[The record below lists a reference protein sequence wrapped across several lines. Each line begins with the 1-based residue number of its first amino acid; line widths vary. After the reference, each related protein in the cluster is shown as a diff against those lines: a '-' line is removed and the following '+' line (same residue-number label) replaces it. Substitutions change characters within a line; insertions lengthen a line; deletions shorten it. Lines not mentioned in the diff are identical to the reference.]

1 MDVMQQK
8 NPDEELRPDDSRY
21 AFREVRIRLTEGQT
35 LYSRYQISTAQD
47 AIDIMREELAGY
59 DREVVC
65 IVNLNTR
72 NQPITRSVL
81 DPSLKPV
88 NFNIVSIGNLNTSM
102 ADISY
107 LLRSCILTNSAAF
120 LMLHNHPSGDPT
132 PSETDVIL
140 TRRVVMAGAF
150 MGIPCLDHI
159 IVGAYGKEYYSM
171 RENSTVDFNPGMEEA
186 GKEMGS
192 MVAETTAAYAQAGPV
207 FETPFGNV
215 PIAEVLAA
223 QEAGK
228 RASERRQGNPARSG
242 EQLTITFG
250 RGLCSFFTSKKTGK
264 EMCAIKIPVQGEG
277 SWPQFVLPAD
287 RVRDSQFGK
296 GVWAKIPA
304 DGRTTL
310 TVSRRVEA
318 ADGSTAWQKESR
330 VVTNRELKAMVE
342 AYKKN
347 PERDRGGAGQAKEE
361 ERRPAWHGR

>member
-1 MDVMQQK
+1 MEQK
-8 NPDEELRPDDSRY
+8 KPSEERMPDSGGY
-21 AFREVRIRLTEGQT
+21 ALQEVRIRLTEGQA
-35 LYSRYQISTAQD
+35 LYSKYQISTPRD

-102 ADISY
+102 AEISY

-228 RASERRQGNPARSG
+228 RALERRQGNPARSG

-347 PERDRGGAGQAKEE
+347 PERDRGGAGQEKEE

>member
-1 MDVMQQK
+1 MSEVEQK
-8 NPDEELRPDDSRY
+8 KPSEERKPGGGGY
-21 AFREVRIRLTEGQT
+21 ALQEVRIRLTEGQA
-35 LYSRYQISTAQD
+35 LYSKYQISTARD

-132 PSETDVIL
+132 PSETDILL

-159 IVGAYGKEYYSM
+159 IVGAYGKEFFSM

-186 GKEMGS
+186 GKEMGN
-192 MVAETTAAYAQAGPV
+192 MVAETAAAYAPAGAV
-207 FETPFGNV
+207 YDTPFGNV

-223 QEAGK
+223 REAARK
-228 RASERRQGNPARSG
+228 DQDKPARSS

-264 EMCAIKIPVQGEG
+264 EMCAIKIPGQGEG

-287 RVRDSQFGK
+287 RVRDSRFGK
-296 GVWAKIPA
+296 GVWARIPA
-304 DGRTTL
+304 DGKTTL
-310 TVSRRVEA
+310 TVSHRVEA
-318 ADGSTAWQKESR
+318 ADGSIAWQKESYS
-330 VVTNRELKAMVE
+330 VSNRELKEMVE

-347 PERDRGGAGQAKEE
+347 PERDRGGDGRGKTE
-361 ERRPAWHGR
+361 ERQPAWHGR

>member
-1 MDVMQQK
+1 MKEMERK
-8 NPDEELRPDDSRY
+8 KPSEERKPDSGGY
-21 AFREVRIRLTEGQT
+21 ALQEVRIRLTEGQT
-35 LYSRYQISTAQD
+35 LYSKYQISSAQD

-132 PSETDVIL
+132 PSETDILL

-171 RENSTVDFNPGMEEA
+171 RENNTVDFNPGMEEA
-186 GKEMGS
+186 GKEMDS
-192 MVAETTAAYAQAGPV
+192 MVAETAAAYAPTGPA
-207 FETPFGNV
+207 FDSPFGNV

-223 QEAGK
+223 SEAARKKQE
-228 RASERRQGNPARSG
+228 RPARSS

-264 EMCAIKIPVQGEG
+264 EMCAIKIPGQGEG

-287 RVRDSQFGK
+287 RVRDSRFGK
-296 GVWAKIPA
+296 GVWARIPA

-318 ADGSTAWQKESR
+318 ADGSTAWQKESY
-330 VVTNRELKAMVE
+330 VVTNWELKEMVE

-347 PERDRGGAGQAKEE
+347 PEQDRGGDGQEKEE
-361 ERRPAWHGR
+361 ERHPAWHGR

>member
-1 MDVMQQK
+1 MNVTGQK
-8 NPDEELRPDDSRY
+8 NPNEEMKPDGGGY
-21 AFREVRIRLTEGQT
+21 ALQEVRIRLTEGQA
-35 LYSRYQISTAQD
+35 LYSKYQISTARD

-88 NFNIVSIGNLNTSM
+88 NFNIVSIGNLKTSM

-132 PSETDVIL
+132 PSDTDILL

-159 IVGAYGKEYYSM
+159 IVGAYGKEYFSM
-171 RENSTVDFNPGMEEA
+171 RENNTVNFNPDMEAA
-186 GKEMGS
+186 GKEMGT
-192 MVAETTAAYAQAGPV
+192 MVAETAAGYAQAEDV
-207 FETPFGNV
+207 FDTPFGTV
-215 PIAEVLAA
+215 AVEEILAA
-223 QEAGK
+223 QEAARRK
-228 RASERRQGNPARSG
+228 REAPDRNG

-250 RGLCSFFTSKKTGK
+250 RGLCNYFTSKKTGK
-264 EMCAIKIPVQGEG
+264 EMCAVKIPGQGEG

-287 RVRDSQFGK
+287 RVRDSRFGK
-296 GVWAKIPA
+296 GVWARIPA
-304 DGRTTL
+304 DGKTTL

-318 ADGSTAWQKESR
+318 ADGSTAWQKESF
-330 VVTNRELKAMVE
+330 VVTNRELKEMVE
-342 AYKKN
+342 AYKRQPRRNGREEEKA
-347 PERDRGGAGQAKEE
+347 PEKDE